1 VGSKSGGPGAKTGI
15 EKNWNWTKK
24 SEENTIKNT
33 LFLISN
39 TPQLSVNFTSLK
51 SLDPELVSQL
61 KERLSDPLFEKLNDS
76 LLLDQDRLKFAEY
89 KIRVLEEKLRLVR
102 IEKYGP
108 GSEKLSDAQLELL
121 ELEPGVS
128 SAEVEAE
135 SERAQLKL
143 HLKQPRKHP
152 GRQELPAHLPRIEK
166 IVACTPEQCVC
177 GNCGKENRVIGYEKS
192 EQLDV
197 KPAEYFVVVTM
208 REKRACKD
216 CEEQGVDCAPVPVRI
231 IEKGLASD
239 RVVIDTVVSKYADYI
254 PLYRQSAILERET
267 GIDLSRA
274 TLDGWVMRV
283 GELLRPITAAMG
295 RELLSGSYIQADET
309 TVGVQMHD
317 GRGKNHQAYLWQYS
331 RPGGPV
337 VFDFRMGREREGPKR
352 FLGNFEGILQSD
364 GYGAY
369 DHIGGEGIVHSA
381 CWAHARRKFFDAV
394 KLNPKDQTSIRIVAQ
409 MNELFAIDAQA
420 RQEGLS
426 QIDRHLLRLEKAKP
440 LLEQIKAALQAAR
453 AGALP
458 QSALAKACDYTLT
471 LWSRLS
477 RFLEYPEV
485 ELSNNLAENAMR
497 PVALGR
503 KNWIHLGSKEAGPR
517 VAAIISIVETC
528 RRLNL
533 RVRDYLGSVLPGLA
547 DFPINRVAELTP
559 SAWAARN

>member
-1 VGSKSGGPGAKTGI
+1 
-15 EKNWNWTKK
+15 
-24 SEENTIKNT
+24 
-33 LFLISN
+33 F
-39 TPQLSVNFTSLK
+39 TPLK
-51 SLDPELVSQL
+51 MQDPELVTQL
-61 KERLSDPLFEKLNDS
+61 KERLPETLFEKFNGS
-76 LLLDQDRLKFAEY
+76 LSIDEDRLKLAEY
-89 KIRVLEEKLRLVR
+89 KVRVLEERLRLVR

-143 HLKQPRKHP
+143 PLKQPRKHP

-166 IVACTPEQCVC
+166 IIACTPEQCVC
-177 GNCGKENRVIGYEKS
+177 GQCGKENSVIGYEKS

-197 KPAEYFVVVTM
+197 KPAEYFVVVTK

-216 CEEQGVDCAPVPVRI
+216 CEEQGVARAPVPVRI

-239 RVVIDTVVSKYADYI
+239 RVIIDTVVSKYADYVPI
-254 PLYRQSAILERET
+254 YRQSAILKRET

-274 TLDGWVMRV
+274 TLDSWVMRV

-295 RELLSGSYIQADET
+295 QELLSGTYLQADET

-331 RPGGPV
+331 RPRGPA

-352 FLGNFEGILQSD
+352 FLGNFAGILQSD

-369 DHIGGEGIVHSA
+369 DHVGGKQLIHAA

-394 KLNPKDQTSIRIVAQ
+394 KLNPRDQTSIRIVAQ
-409 MNELFAIDAQA
+409 MDELFAIDAQA
-420 RQEGLS
+420 RQEGLNQS
-426 QIDRHLLRLEKAKP
+426 DRHVLRLEKSRP
-440 LLEQIKAALQAAR
+440 LLEQIKAGIQAAR
-453 AGALP
+453 VGALP
-458 QSALAKACDYTLT
+458 KSALAKACDYTLT
-471 LWSRLS
+471 LWTRLS
-477 RFLEYPEV
+477 RFLEYPEL

-497 PVALGR
+497 PIALGR

-528 RRLNL
+528 RRLSL
-533 RVRDYLGSVLPGLA
+533 PVRDYLGSVLPGLA

-559 SAWAARN
+559 TAWAVRN